1 MTGRSCGYFFVA
13 IFFNPIKYVFFFFFL
28 VYHNVHNGTLVFNPQ
43 YASSS
48 LKKWPQTSAV
58 LLKAKTPLCQTVP
71 LRHQHVL
78 PSLAPNQVWN
88 LFPCRCWHS
97 LLPWASTFAG
107 LRGGDPWE
115 AALCICQRQGRRL
128 WLIGRTLMGGC
139 PWRGWGGVGWGGCR
153 RTRTH
158 RGPQHLAITARD
170 CTMSVRKYCTR
181 HPFCFNCHPSS
192 SFGQLWSGRRL
203 LLPDITELLSFAAWH
218 SLLVAV
224 VESVHCGILCSQVIS
239 GQHGSR
245 LSSAQTTGSGMWC
258 VVNVP
263 TLDFHNSYFW
273 ICCFHMLIYFMK

>member
-1 MTGRSCGYFFVA
+1 MSTTELLFSTLNMLLPLSKNGPKHPPSCLRQ
-13 IFFNPIKYVFFFFFL
+13 K
-28 VYHNVHNGTLVFNPQ
+28 
-43 YASSS
+43 
-48 LKKWPQTSAV
+48 
-58 LLKAKTPLCQTVP
+58 PLCVK
-71 LRHQHVL
+71 
-78 PSLAPNQVWN
+78 PSLLGTSTSCQVW
-88 LFPCRCWHS
+88 LQTRSGTCSRAVAGTPSCPEPPPLPGCEGAIRGR
-97 LLPWASTFAG
+97 LLCVSARGRAGGCGWSEGRWWA
-107 LRGGDPWE
+107 
-115 AALCICQRQGRRL
+115 AAL
-128 WLIGRTLMGGC
+128 GGGGG
-139 PWRGWGGVGWGGCR
+139 GWGGGGVGGCR